1 MFQFINHN
9 KFYVFFLVSLIIVNL
24 SILFLNKKN
33 FFYHYKNEVN
43 FYATEIDRNKFY
55 KHQFTIIDYTREQL
69 GVDYKFKNFKITGPN
84 FSKIAL
90 EIKKYKNEKKTDYIK
105 STYLLTFSISST
117 NKDKIDY
124 ITKSVKTSFPIVM
137 NFLNSLDLLNYL
149 SFIQSRIEFI
159 CFNKIIDFEID
170 KNNCLEMENLFDHI
184 QVEFS
189 GIDAKSFI
197 IGDIPINDSKKIE
210 NIKKN
215 IFELKELFQSNSDM
229 KKNFPIYYKETIKFL
244 SKGEQIVPDTI
255 TKLGRDEYRI
265 VEEPIDVAN
274 LYENYV
280 NKVIVY
286 ANLLLLLILFGIK
299 YLILISKKKNE
310 NNS

>member
-1 MFQFINHN
+1 MFYFINHN
-9 KFYVFFLVSLIIVNL
+9 KLNVFFLTSLIIVNL

-43 FYATEIDRNKFY
+43 FYATEIDRSKFY
-55 KHQFTIIDYTREQL
+55 KHQFTIIDYIKEQL
-69 GVDYKFKNFKITGPN
+69 GIDYKFRNFKITGPN
-84 FSKIAL
+84 FSKI
-90 EIKKYKNEKKTDYIK
+90 EFRIKNYKNKKKTDYIN

-117 NKDKIDY
+117 DKENLDY
-124 ITKSVKTSFPIVM
+124 ITQSVKTSFPIVM

-149 SFIQSRIEFI
+149 SFIDWGVEFI
-159 CFNKIIDFEID
+159 CYNKTIDFKID
-170 KNNCLEMENLFDHI
+170 KNKCSKMENLFDNI
-184 QVEFS
+184 QAEYS

-197 IGDIPINDSKKIE
+197 IGDIPINDTKKIE

-215 IFELKELFQSNSDM
+215 IFELKELFKSNSDM

-255 TKLGRDEYRI
+255 TKLGRDVHRI
-265 VEEPIDVAN
+265 VEEPIEVSN
-274 LYENYV
+274 LYENYA

-286 ANLLLLLILFGIK
+286 ANLLLLLIMFGIK
-299 YLILISKKKNE
+299 YLILVSTKK
-310 NNS
+310 